1 MATLLKR
8 PGPKGKV
15 VWQAQVRKK
24 GYPSKIKTFDRKNDA
39 QSWAK
44 KLEHEME
51 AGLWKDTSEAG
62 ETTLD
67 QALDLYLRDVTQSKR
82 KNSQRSEHQSSKYL
96 SQGLGKYSL
105 LQITPQKVAAYRDE
119 RLKKVSPNSV
129 RIELALLSSV
139 FNVAQKEWSFNG
151 LDNPVKRISKPKLP
165 EGRCPILSEDQI
177 ARLLNECQRSTTK
190 LLYPFVLL
198 ALHTG
203 CRSMELRGLRW
214 SQVNLNQGFISL
226 VGAETKGHRSRTIPL
241 TLAAQA
247 VLNDLA
253 ETQQINK
260 VVDLNGNP
268 VGMVFPSRNNP
279 NEPRDMHMSFNRT
292 VHRAELADLPGA
304 GKLRIHDLRHLC
316 GTFLVM
322 NGVDLET
329 VRTILGHRDLTT
341 TQKYLHVVNA
351 HKRIAIEKIGHLG
364 ITTGALT
371 T

>member
-8 PGPKGKV
+8 PGPKGTV

-24 GYPSKIKTFDRKNDA
+24 GYPARIKTFDRKNDA

-51 AGLWKDTSEAG
+51 TGLWKDTSEAG
-62 ETTLD
+62 ETSLAEMLD
-67 QALDLYLRDVTQSKR
+67 RYLLDVTPSKR

-96 SQGLGKYSL
+96 RQGLGKYSL

-119 RLKKVSPNSV
+119 RLKRVSPNSV
-129 RIELALLSSV
+129 RIELALLSAV

-165 EGRCPILSEDQI
+165 EGRCPMLSEDQI
-177 ARLLNECQRSTTK
+177 ARLLNECQSSTTK

-214 SQVNLNQGFISL
+214 SQVNIAAGYISL
-226 VGAETKGHRSRTIPL
+226 VGSETKGHRSRTIPL
-241 TLAAQA
+241 TQAAQET
-247 VLNDLA
+247 LRTRA
-253 ETQQINK
+253 EKQQSSK
-260 VVDLNGNP
+260 VVDLNGSP
-268 VGMVFPSRNNP
+268 VGLLFPSRNDP
-279 NEPRDMHMSFNRT
+279 TEPRDMHMSFNRA
-292 VHRAELADLPGA
+292 VRRAGLNNLPGA

-329 VRTILGHRDLTT
+329 VRSILGHRDLTT
-341 TQKYLHVVNA
+341 TQRYLHVINE
-351 HKRIAIEKIGHLG
+351 HKKRAIDKIGNLG
-364 ITTGALT
+364 IKKTGA
-371 T
+371 